1 MLVKLPEH
9 TWGLAQSWFIPDYTN
24 WSNADF
30 ETSRAAVTAPLPDNR
45 NQADYFT
52 QTQSWHEQP
61 EWGPEPSSPE
71 TEWGRRGRF
80 FIY

>member
-52 QTQSWHEQP
+52 QTQSWHEQ
-61 EWGPEPSSPE
+61 
-71 TEWGRRGRF
+71 RQ
-80 FIY
+80 IV